1 MRLSQL
7 TCIIWRANSLLDDG
21 GDPPFTVAELEKEGR
36 ARRLVELML
45 RMDDEAGTIAFA
57 VQTEESRRWVESTLG
72 DAFSAL
78 DGRFS
83 RKTGVS
89 RNPLC
94 LVVAIAVEAIQQQF
108 AGSKA
113 TR

>member
-7 TCIIWRANSLLDDG
+7 TCIVWCANSLLDEG
-21 GDPPFTVAELEKEGR
+21 GAPPFTIAELESEGR
-36 ARRLVELML
+36 AGRLVDLIL
-45 RMDDEAGTIAFA
+45 RLDDQTGTIAFA
-57 VQTEESRRWVESTLG
+57 VQTEESRLQVESALS

-83 RKTGVS
+83 RKAGAA

-108 AGSKA
+108 SGTKA

>member
-7 TCIIWRANSLLDDG
+7 TCIVWCANSLLDEG

-36 ARRLVELML
+36 AGQLLDLVL

-57 VQTEESRRWVESTLG
+57 VQTKESRQWVEGALG

-83 RKTGVS
+83 RKAGVG

-94 LVVAIAVEAIQQQF
+94 LVVAIAVESIQQQF
-108 AGSKA
+108 AGAKA

>member
-1 MRLSQL
+1 MAWQIMVYYQQ
-7 TCIIWRANSLLDDG
+7 IIYPKEFISSL
-21 GDPPFTVAELEKEGR
+21 KEGR
-36 ARRLVELML
+36 AGQLLDLVL

-57 VQTEESRRWVESTLG
+57 VQTKESRQWVEGALG

-83 RKTGVS
+83 RKAGVG

-94 LVVAIAVEAIQQQF
+94 LVVAIAVESIQQQF
-108 AGSKA
+108 AGAKA

>member
-7 TCIIWRANSLLDDG
+7 TCIVWCANSLLDEG
-21 GDPPFTVAELEKEGR
+21 GDSPFTVAELEKEGR
-36 ARRLVELML
+36 AGRLVELIL
-45 RMDDEAGTIAFA
+45 RMDDEGGTIAFA
-57 VQTEESRRWVESTLG
+57 VQTEESKRWMESVLG

-83 RKTGVS
+83 RKAGVG

-108 AGSKA
+108 AGAKA